1 MLAASSSPVPSIS
14 GDSGMSLSGSV
25 PPALPQQQQSLHPHS
40 QQQQQQY
47 QYSSSFHQQPSDYL
61 SSLPSASAAAS
72 SQMLST
78 SAPASSSEPRSS
90 PIPAAGPS
98 TTNNSLTSGPIHTTA
113 FPNLRFPSANAGS
126 SFASTSQSAGS
137 APYASAQGRGAFTTS
152 PMADPM
158 TDWRYEMR
166 REAQEILPG
175 LFVGGYQPSRDLE
188 LLNRL
193 GITSIVC
200 VSEDREKHLVKPRF
214 IGQFEYMNL
223 EMRDATDQNLIRLFP
238 Q

>member
-1 MLAASSSPVPSIS
+1 
-14 GDSGMSLSGSV
+14 
-25 PPALPQQQQSLHPHS
+25 
-40 QQQQQQY
+40 
-47 QYSSSFHQQPSDYL
+47 
-61 SSLPSASAAAS
+61 
-72 SQMLST
+72 
-78 SAPASSSEPRSS
+78 
-90 PIPAAGPS
+90 
-98 TTNNSLTSGPIHTTA
+98 
-113 FPNLRFPSANAGS
+113 
-126 SFASTSQSAGS
+126 
-137 APYASAQGRGAFTTS
+137 
-152 PMADPM
+152 M

-214 IGQFEYMNL
+214 IGKFEYMNL